1 MFRVVLLVIPMLPM
15 AVAAAVGV
23 MGLGAG
29 RDGGRAGRWMTWAS
43 WATVGLAILSVAGWA
58 VVGGYRV
65 RLGGEPWG
73 VTWRMDAV
81 SAVMVLLVST
91 LGLRVLRFSR
101 RHLEGDA
108 GEVKY
113 FGWMGVTLGSVLSLV
128 MSGDLMVLGV
138 SWVATSLGL
147 HRLLL
152 HYPERPGAV
161 FAARKKF
168 VYSRVGDVCLT
179 GAFVWLATAA
189 GTWEFDGLFAA
200 VQEGRVTGLGWVGM
214 LLVLGA
220 MLKSAQFPFHGW
232 LPDTLETPTPVS
244 AFMHA
249 GIINAGG
256 YLLIRL
262 SPILVEVPRVL
273 DLLVGVGALTAV
285 FGSVVMLVQPGVKRG
300 LAYSTVGQM
309 GFMLMQCGLGAFGLA
324 LLHIVAHSIYK
335 SHAFLTAG
343 STVGTASRRA
353 IPLRN
358 PAVFGGLVMGVLLV
372 AVGAWVQRKVLPTGA
387 DLPWVCEGVLAL
399 AIAYGLGR
407 VGSAGDGL
415 GRWRMALGMAVG
427 WVLAGVLLHA
437 GAGALLAGMP
447 THKPSM
453 GVGISVLAVFASLF
467 VFQVWLWR
475 AGATGLGR
483 RLYVH
488 AMNGFYVGTLGNRLL
503 DRLWPRTLTER

>member
-1 MFRVVLLVIPMLPM
+1 MFGWILPLIPLLPI
-15 AVAAAVGV
+15 AVAVGV
-23 MGLGAG
+23 GLMG
-29 RDGGRAGRWMTWAS
+29 GGGERSGRWMTCAS
-43 WATVGLAILSVAGWA
+43 WGTVVLAVLSVTGWA
-58 VVGGYRV
+58 VFGGYRM
-65 RLGGEPWG
+65 RWGGEPWG

-81 SAVMVLLVST
+81 SGVMVLLVAT

-101 RHLEGDA
+101 RHLEGDP
-108 GEVKY
+108 GEAKY
-113 FGWMGVTLGSVLSLV
+113 FAWMGVTLGAVLSLV
-128 MSGDLMVLGV
+128 MSGDLLVLGV

-161 FAARKKF
+161 FSARKKF
-168 VYSRVGDVCLT
+168 VYSRVGDLSLA
-179 GAFVWLATAA
+179 GAFVWLAGAA

-200 VQEGRVTGLGWVGM
+200 VKDGRVSGLGWVGG
-214 LLVLGA
+214 LLVFGA

-262 SPILVEVPRVL
+262 SPILVEVPTVL

-285 FGSVVMLVQPGVKRG
+285 FGSVVMLVQPGVKRA
-300 LAYSTVGQM
+300 LAYSTVAQM

-324 LLHIVAHSIYK
+324 MLHIVAHSIYK

-358 PAVFGGLVMGVLLV
+358 PAVLAGLVTGVLLV
-372 AVGAWVQRKVLPTGA
+372 TLGAWMQRKVFPEGA
-387 DLPWVCEGVLAL
+387 HLPWVCEGVLAL

-407 VGSAGDGL
+407 VGSATDGL
-415 GRWRMALGMAVG
+415 DRWRMALGVAVG
-427 WVLAGVLLHA
+427 WVLAGALLHV
-437 GAGALLAGMP
+437 GAGVLLAGMP
-447 THKPSM
+447 TREPSM
-453 GVGISVLAVFASLF
+453 GIGWSVLAVFAGLF

-475 AGATGLGR
+475 AGASGLGR

-503 DRLWPRTLTER
+503 DRLWPRTLAER